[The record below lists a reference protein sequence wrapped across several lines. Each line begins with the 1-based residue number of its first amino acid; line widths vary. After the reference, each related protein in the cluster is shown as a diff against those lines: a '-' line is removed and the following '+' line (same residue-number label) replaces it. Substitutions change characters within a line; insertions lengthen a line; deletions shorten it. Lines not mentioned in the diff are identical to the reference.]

1 MNYFYLKVFILICFI
16 FAISYFNTY
25 TYTKTNTKSIRET
38 FSSNNPFSSN
48 NNRTIVL
55 LGDSILKNNSYTS
68 DGKGIDDLL
77 LERNKQT
84 YSYAVDNSNIVDV
97 YNQINEIPIDLNSP
111 STTIFLS
118 AGGNDILNHYEESD
132 KDIHDTSVL
141 STIFAAYKKM
151 IKAIRSKMNQC
162 NLVLLDIYYPDNTK
176 YTQYHPIIREW
187 NKLIYDYTDQP
198 SNNINTVLRVSRMLT
213 QNDDFTLSIE
223 PSSSGGLKIAN
234 SILNSY

>member
-16 FAISYFNTY
+16 VAISYFNTY
-25 TYTKTNTKSIRET
+25 MNSKSIKET
-38 FSSNNPFSSN
+38 FTSS

>member
-1 MNYFYLKVFILICFI
+1 MNYFYLKVFILLCFI

-25 TYTKTNTKSIRET
+25 MNAKLIKESFVTS
-38 FSSNNPFSSN
+38 

-55 LGDSILKNNSYTS
+55 LGDSILKNNTYTS

-97 YNQINEIPIDLNSP
+97 YNQINEIPIDLNNP

-118 AGGNDILNHYEESD
+118 AGGNDILNYYQEGG
-132 KDIHDTSVL
+132 KDVHDTSVL

-151 IKAIRSKMNQC
+151 IKAIHAKMNQC
-162 NLVLLDIYYPDNTK
+162 NLVLLDIYYPDNNK

-187 NKLIYDYTDQP
+187 NKLIYDYENQP
-198 SNNINTVLRVSRMLT
+198 SNNINSVLRVSSMLT

-223 PSSSGGLKIAN
+223 PSSSGGSKIAN
-234 SILNSY
+234 SILNYY

>member
-1 MNYFYLKVFILICFI
+1 MNYFYFKVFILICFI
-16 FAISYFNTY
+16 FAVSYFNTY
-25 TYTKTNTKSIRET
+25 MRSIKET
-38 FSSNNPFSSN
+38 FTSS

-55 LGDSILKNNSYTS
+55 LGDSILKNNAYTS

-84 YSYAVDNSNIVDV
+84 YSYAVDNSNVVDV
-97 YNQINEIPIDLNSP
+97 YNQINEIPIDLNTP

-118 AGGNDILNHYEESD
+118 AGGNDILNHYKEGGG
-132 KDIHDTSVL
+132 DIHDTSVL
-141 STIFAAYKKM
+141 TTIFAAYKKM

-162 NLVLLDIYYPDNTK
+162 KFVILDIYYPDNTK

-187 NKLIYDYTDQP
+187 NKLIYDYANQQ
-198 SNNINTVLRVSRMLT
+198 SNNITTVLKVSSMLT

-223 PSSSGGLKIAN
+223 PSSSGGLKIAD
-234 SILNSY
+234 SILNIY

>member
-1 MNYFYLKVFILICFI
+1 MNYFYFKVFILICFI
-16 FAISYFNTY
+16 FAVSYFNTY
-25 TYTKTNTKSIRET
+25 MRSIKET
-38 FSSNNPFSSN
+38 FTSS

-55 LGDSILKNNSYTS
+55 LGDSILKNNAYTS

-84 YSYAVDNSNIVDV
+84 YSYAVDNSNVVDV
-97 YNQINEIPIDLNSP
+97 YNQINEIPIDLNTP

-118 AGGNDILNHYEESD
+118 AGGNDILNHYKEGGG
-132 KDIHDTSVL
+132 DIHDTSVL
-141 STIFAAYKKM
+141 TTIFAAYKKM
-151 IKAIRSKMNQC
+151 IKAIRAKMNQC
-162 NLVLLDIYYPDNTK
+162 KFVILDIYYPDNTK

-187 NKLIYDYTDQP
+187 NKLIYEYANQP
-198 SNNINTVLRVSRMLT
+198 SNNITTVLKVSSMLT

-223 PSSSGGLKIAN
+223 PSSSGGLKIAD

>member
-1 MNYFYLKVFILICFI
+1 MCCYKYMNYFYLKVFILICFI
-16 FAISYFNTY
+16 FAVSYLNTY
-25 TYTKTNTKSIRET
+25 MSSIKES
-38 FSSNNPFSSN
+38 FNSSNI
-48 NNRTIVL
+48 NNRTFVL
-55 LGDSILKNNSYTS
+55 LGDSILKNNAYAS

-77 LERNKQT
+77 LERNKET

-97 YNQINEIPIDLNSP
+97 YNQLNEISIDLNKP

-118 AGGNDILNHYEESD
+118 AGGNDILNHYKENGG
-132 KDIHDTSVL
+132 DINDTSVL

-151 IKAIRSKMNQC
+151 IKAIRAKMNQC

-176 YTQYHPIIREW
+176 YTQYQPISREW
-187 NKLIYDYTDQP
+187 NKLIDDYEKQP
-198 SNNINTVLRVSRMLT
+198 SNNINTVLRVSGMLT

-234 SILNSY
+234 SILNTY

>member
-1 MNYFYLKVFILICFI
+1 MNYFYLKVFILLCFI

-25 TYTKTNTKSIRET
+25 TKTKSIRET
-38 FSSNNPFSSN
+38 FSSN

-118 AGGNDILNHYEESD
+118 AGGNDILNHYEEID

>member
-1 MNYFYLKVFILICFI
+1 MNYFYLKVCLLICFI

-25 TYTKTNTKSIRET
+25 MNSNPIRET
-38 FSSNNPFSSN
+38 FSSNNPFISN
-48 NNRTIVL
+48 NNRTFVL
-55 LGDSILKNNSYTS
+55 LGDSILKNNAYAS

-97 YNQINEIPIDLNSP
+97 YNQINEIPIDLNTP

-118 AGGNDILNHYEESD
+118 AGGNDILNHYHESGG
-132 KDIHDTSVL
+132 DIHDTSVL

-151 IKAIRSKMNQC
+151 IKSIRAKMNQC
-162 NLVLLDIYYPDNTK
+162 KIVILDIYYPDNTK
-176 YTQYHPIIREW
+176 YTQYHPIISEW
-187 NKLIYDYTDQP
+187 NKLIYDYADQQ
-198 SNNINTVLRVSRMLT
+198 SNNINTVLRVSGMLT

-223 PSSSGGLKIAN
+223 PSSSGGLKIAD

>member
-1 MNYFYLKVFILICFI
+1 MNYFYLKVFILLCFI

-25 TYTKTNTKSIRET
+25 TKTKSIRET
-38 FSSNNPFSSN
+38 FSSN

-118 AGGNDILNHYEESD
+118 AGGNDILNHYEEID
-132 KDIHDTSVL
+132 
-141 STIFAAYKKM
+141 
-151 IKAIRSKMNQC
+151 KMNQC

>member
-1 MNYFYLKVFILICFI
+1 MNYFYFKVFILICFI
-16 FAISYFNTY
+16 FAVSYFNTY
-25 TYTKTNTKSIRET
+25 MRSIKET
-38 FSSNNPFSSN
+38 FTSS

-55 LGDSILKNNSYTS
+55 LGDSILKNNAYTS

-77 LERNKQT
+77 LERNNQT
-84 YSYAVDNSNIVDV
+84 YSYAVDNSNVVDV
-97 YNQINEIPIDLNSP
+97 YNQINEIPIDLNTP

-118 AGGNDILNHYEESD
+118 AGGNDILNHYKEGGG
-132 KDIHDTSVL
+132 DIHDTSVL

-151 IKAIRSKMNQC
+151 IKAIRAKMNQC
-162 NLVLLDIYYPDNTK
+162 KFVILDIYYPDNTK

-187 NKLIYDYTDQP
+187 NNLIYDYANQP
-198 SNNINTVLRVSRMLT
+198 SNNINTVLRVSSMLT

-223 PSSSGGLKIAN
+223 PSSSGGLKIAD

>member
-1 MNYFYLKVFILICFI
+1 MSSIKE
-16 FAISYFNTY
+16 SFN
-25 TYTKTNTKSIRET
+25 
-38 FSSNNPFSSN
+38 SSNI
-48 NNRTIVL
+48 NNRTFVL
-55 LGDSILKNNSYTS
+55 LGDSILKNNAYTS

-97 YNQINEIPIDLNSP
+97 YNQINEIPIDLNNP

-118 AGGNDILNHYEESD
+118 AGGNDILNHYQESGG
-132 KDIHDTSVL
+132 DINDTSVL

-151 IKAIRSKMNQC
+151 IKAIRAKMNQC

-187 NKLIYDYTDQP
+187 NKLIYDYEKQP
-198 SNNINTVLRVSRMLT
+198 SNNINTVLRVSGMLT

-234 SILNSY
+234 SILNTY